1 MPRILVL
8 LLMTMVC
15 LPCFGQQSPAIDDD
29 SPVVVIVG
37 ATVIPM
43 DSDAVLQDH
52 TIVIRGDRIVSV
64 GPSTGTA
71 VPEGSVVIDGTGRF
85 VVPGLAEMHGHIPSP
100 NQSQEFIDDVLFLY
114 VANGVTTVRGMLGYS
129 GQLSLKDRVLT
140 GANIGPTLYL
150 AGPSFNGGSVS
161 SAEDAERKVRQQAEE
176 GWDLIKIHPGVPLDA
191 YDRMAKTAHELGMR
205 FGGHVP
211 EDVGLLHALETGQE
225 TFDHIDGY
233 TVYLG
238 SAEREVSDQDLRTI
252 AGKTR
257 DAGAWIVPTMALWE
271 TLWGTAD
278 LAVMSSYEEL
288 KYMPLSIV
296 ESWKSNV
303 QRRAGQTDRAAADR
317 VIETR
322 MRLLKIMQEEGV
334 KILFGTDAPQLFS
347 VPGFSV
353 HRETKRMVD
362 TGLSPY
368 EILASA
374 TRNVGEYFS
383 NEDSFGTISAGQRAD
398 LLVLDAN
405 PLEDITNLSRRAGV
419 VLRGRWIPESEIQ
432 ERLER
437 MAGGQ

>member
-1 MPRILVL
+1 MSRILVL

>member
-1 MPRILVL
+1 
-8 LLMTMVC
+8 
-15 LPCFGQQSPAIDDD
+15 
-29 SPVVVIVG
+29 
-37 ATVIPM
+37 
-43 DSDAVLQDH
+43 
-52 TIVIRGDRIVSV
+52 
-64 GPSTGTA
+64 
-71 VPEGSVVIDGTGRF
+71 
-85 VVPGLAEMHGHIPSP
+85 
-100 NQSQEFIDDVLFLY
+100 
-114 VANGVTTVRGMLGYS
+114 
-129 GQLSLKDRVLT
+129 
-140 GANIGPTLYL
+140 
-150 AGPSFNGGSVS
+150 
-161 SAEDAERKVRQQAEE
+161 
-176 GWDLIKIHPGVPLDA
+176 
-191 YDRMAKTAHELGMR
+191 
-205 FGGHVP
+205 
-211 EDVGLLHALETGQE
+211 GQE

-238 SAEREVSDQDLRTI
+238 SAEREVSDEDLRTI
-252 AGKTR
+252 ARKTR

-419 VLRGRWIPESEIQ
+419 VLRGRWIPETEIQ
-432 ERLER
+432 DRLEQIASAR
-437 MAGGQ
+437 